1 MMTLL
6 DNQVYGWQIVKA
18 IKEVSGGTLLIGAG
32 SLYPTLQRLEKV
44 KGLVESRWGDDK
56 PEDQR
61 GARKRYYNLTELG
74 VSALKE
80 AQQLR
85 YNLMAWQPT

>member
-18 IKEVSGGTLLIGAG
+18 IEEVSGGTLLIGAG
-32 SLYPTLQRLEKV
+32 SLYPTLKRLEKV
-44 KGLVESRWGDDK
+44 KGLVESRWGDD
-56 PEDQR
+56 ETDGQG

-85 YNLMAWQPT
+85 HDLMAWQPT